1 MIDAPSVAAVKSFL
15 ANEPRSLERVAETF
29 AMRTLLLTV
38 GFAILDD
45 PKEAFKNGLLGSSII
60 EAYLLYFYS
69 KYNQGEQNE
78 QTIAHPNASGFRGGY
93 STAE

>member
-15 ANEPRSLERVAETF
+15 ANEPRSLKRVAETF

-45 PKEAFKNGLLGSSII
+45 SKEAFKNGLLGSSII

-69 KYNQGEQNE
+69 KYNLGEENE
-78 QTIAHPNASGFRGGY
+78 QTITHSDAGGFRGGY
-93 STAE
+93 STAK

>member
-78 QTIAHPNASGFRGGY
+78 QTIANPNAGGLRGGY
-93 STAE
+93 SQAK

>member
-15 ANEPRSLERVAETF
+15 ANEPRSLKRVAETF
-29 AMRTLLLTV
+29 AMRTFLLTV

-45 PKEAFKNGLLGSSII
+45 PKEALKNGLLGSSII

-69 KYNQGEQNE
+69 KYNGEE
-78 QTIAHPNASGFRGGY
+78 QHEQFIANPNAGGLRGGY
-93 STAE
+93 S